1 MNNKEIK
8 DLLYQVQCE
17 FENEI
22 DSYEYNGREL
32 CEDDI
37 NMLFH
42 FLQCYV
48 GKMYAMI
55 DDLEKSICIYC
66 GKECEDFEATCCD
79 SCFESQFKVRGVE
92 NE

>member
-1 MNNKEIK
+1 MALN
-8 DLLYQVQCE
+8 
-17 FENEI
+17 
-22 DSYEYNGREL
+22 NGRFTGE
-32 CEDDI
+32 I
-37 NMLFH
+37 NGNNLFSYSNK
-42 FLQCYV
+42 LDYT
-48 GKMYAMI
+48 I